1 MRIAYVVERDLSTE
15 DAVVKKI
22 AAQMRCWRE
31 MGHEAGL
38 FALSPSATVTTA
50 VADLLVQQQHRRGR
64 LDWLTRY
71 RRLIDEVI
79 AWQPSCAYF
88 RFSSYFPAVG
98 RLMRAVPTVVE
109 VNTDDVAE
117 YRTTMTR
124 RSYAYHRLTRG
135 RLFRLCGGVVTM
147 THELAEIF
155 AATGKPVEVVANG
168 IDLASFDPLPAPN
181 NPAPR
186 LAFLGSP
193 NMLWHG
199 LDEILKLAELN
210 PTWQFDLIGIDRRAH
225 FNGSNP
231 ANIHAHGY
239 LGRADYEPLL
249 ATADVAL
256 GTLALWRKEMTE
268 ASPLKLREYLAY
280 GIPTIIAYRDTDF
293 ADEQPFLL
301 SLPNQEGTIE
311 ANIELIRR
319 FVTRVVGTRVPR
331 AAIGHLDIH
340 EKEKQRLHFLE
351 SVCDSV

>member
-22 AAQMRCWRE
+22 AAQIRCWRE
-31 MGHEAGL
+31 LGHEAGL
-38 FALSPSATVTTA
+38 FALSPSPTVTA
-50 VADLLVQQQHRRGR
+50 SVGDLLVRQEHRRSR

-71 RRLIDEVI
+71 RRLVDAAI

-98 RLMRAVPTVVE
+98 RLMRAVPTVIE

-124 RSYAYHRLTRG
+124 RSYIYHRLTRG
-135 RLFRLCGGVVTM
+135 RLFRACRGVVTM
-147 THELAEIF
+147 THELADIF

-168 IDLASFDPLPAPN
+168 IDLKSFAPLPVPHNAT
-181 NPAPR
+181 PR

-193 NMLWHG
+193 NMPWHG
-199 LDEILKLAELN
+199 LDEMIKLAQLN
-210 PTWQFDLIGIDRRAH
+210 PTWQFDLIGPKSAC
-225 FNGSNP
+225 FSGSAG
-231 ANIHAHGY
+231 ANVHAHGF

-256 GTLALWRKEMTE
+256 GTLALWRKRMAE

-280 GIPTIIAYRDTDF
+280 GIPSIIAYRDTDF

-301 SLPNQEGTIE
+301 SLPNTAGTIE
-311 ANIELIRR
+311 ANMRLIRQ

-331 AAIGHLDIH
+331 SAIAHLDIH
-340 EKEKQRLHFLE
+340 EKEKKRLTFLK
-351 SVCDSV
+351 SVS